1 MQNPRIIISGGGT
14 GGHITPMLAM
24 ADILGQNCNDAKFH
38 FIGRAG
44 GRENDAIRKAGFEPY
59 EIRVTGLKRSLSFSN
74 VKAVWDALSAR
85 GRAKE
90 ILREISP
97 DIVIGTGGYVSWPV
111 LSAAK
116 KLGLKC
122 AIHESNAVPGL
133 VTRRCGGWLDLI
145 MLGYPEAEA
154 RLPDK
159 YTTVVTGNPVRRALG
174 SISRSRARA
183 MLKIPE
189 GKTVVLSFGGSLGS
203 EVMNSTVI
211 DMIERDGGKSGL
223 YFIHA
228 TGRSEYE
235 RYKARSF
242 RHARILPYIDEM
254 PTYLSAA
261 DIGIVRCGA
270 MTLAEIAA
278 AGLPSILIPSPN
290 VTANH
295 QYENARALS
304 DGGCGVLIT
313 EAELTPEVLATR
325 VKRLAADKNARRRMA
340 DAMRDRA
347 TGCDRKILS
356 SILSICEQA

>member
-1 MQNPRIIISGGGT
+1 MKIVFCGGGT

-24 ADILGQNCNDAKFH
+24 ADIIGQNSKEIEFY
-38 FIGRAG
+38 FIGREG
-44 GRENDAIRKAGFEPY
+44 GKENQAIKNAGFVPY
-59 EIRVTGLKRSLSFSN
+59 EIRVTGLKRRLSFSN
-74 VKAVWDALSAR
+74 VKAVADAVGAR
-85 GRAKE
+85 KRAKE

-97 DIVIGTGGYVSWPV
+97 DLVIGTGGYVSWPV

-116 KLGLKC
+116 SLGIKC

-133 VTRRCGGWLDLI
+133 VTRKCGRWLDLV

-154 RLPDK
+154 RLPERYK
-159 YTTVVTGNPVRRALG
+159 TVITGNPVRRAIG
-174 SISRSRARA
+174 SISRTRARA

-211 DMIERDGGKSGL
+211 EMIERDGGKSGL
-223 YFIHA
+223 FFIHA
-228 TGRSEYE
+228 TGRGEYE
-235 RYKARSF
+235 KHNSKSF
-242 RHARILPYIDEM
+242 NHARILPYIDDM
-254 PTYLSAA
+254 PLYLAAA

-270 MTLAEIAA
+270 MTLAEIEA

-304 DGGCGVLIT
+304 ESGGGILIT
-313 EAELTPEVLATR
+313 EAELNAEVLKTKVR
-325 VKRLAADKNARRRMA
+325 QLAEDKNARRRMA
-340 DAMRDRA
+340 DTMRDRA
-347 TGCDRKILS
+347 SGCDRKI
-356 SILSICEQA
+356 IAAIRCIFEQN

>member
-1 MQNPRIIISGGGT
+1 MKIVFCGGGT

-24 ADILGQNCNDAKFH
+24 ADILGQNFEEVE
-38 FIGRAG
+38 FSFVGREG
-44 GRENDAIRKAGFEPY
+44 GRENEAIRRAGFQPY
-59 EIRVTGLKRSLSFSN
+59 EIRVTGLKRRPSLSN
-74 VKAVWDALSAR
+74 VKALTNAVAAR
-85 GRAKE
+85 KRAKE

-97 DIVIGTGGYVSWPV
+97 DLVIGTGGYVSWPV

-116 KLGLKC
+116 KLGIKT

-145 MLGYPEAEA
+145 MLGYPEAES
-154 RLPDK
+154 RLPDR
-159 YTTVVTGNPVRRALG
+159 YPTVVTGNPVRRAIG

-203 EVMNSTVI
+203 GVMNSTVI
-211 DMIERDGGKSGL
+211 EMIERDGGKSGL
-223 YFIHA
+223 FFIHA
-228 TGRSEYE
+228 TGRGEYGKY
-235 RYKARSF
+235 RQRSF

-254 PTYLSAA
+254 PIYLAAA

-278 AGLPSILIPSPN
+278 AGLPAILIPSPN

-304 DGGCGVLIT
+304 DGGCGILIS
-313 EAELTPEVLATR
+313 EAELNAEVLKTKVR
-325 VKRLAADKNARRRMA
+325 QLAEDKNARRRMA

-347 TGCDRKILS
+347 TACDRKILS
-356 SILSICEQA
+356 SIMGIYEQN